1 MNADESHI
9 LLQIT
14 ILLRR
19 KMIHRLRRIQ
29 LVSTPLEE
37 IWSYFSTP
45 KNLNTM
51 TPPHMQFEIIYGDD
65 ERMFQGQLIEYRVQ
79 LMPMV
84 TSRWLTEITH
94 VQEQVSFVDEQR
106 IGPYRFWHHTHHF
119 DAIEGGTR
127 ITDQITYALP
137 FEPFGD
143 LVHHVWVRKQLKQI
157 FDFLREKLQE
167 LFT

>member
-1 MNADESHI
+1 
-9 LLQIT
+9 
-14 ILLRR
+14 
-19 KMIHRLRRIQ
+19 
-29 LVSTPLEE
+29 
-37 IWSYFSTP
+37 
-45 KNLNTM
+45 
-51 TPPHMQFEIIYGDD
+51 MQFEIIYGDD

-84 TSRWLTEITH
+84 SSRWLTEITH

-127 ITDQITYALP
+127 ITEQITYALP

-143 LVHHVWVRKQLKQI
+143 LVHLVWVRKQLKQI
-157 FDFLREKLQE
+157 FDFRREKLQA